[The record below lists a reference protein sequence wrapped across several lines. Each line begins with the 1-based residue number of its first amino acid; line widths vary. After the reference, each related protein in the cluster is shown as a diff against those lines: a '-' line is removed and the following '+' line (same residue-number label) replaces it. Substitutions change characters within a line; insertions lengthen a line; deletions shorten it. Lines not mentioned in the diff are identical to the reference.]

1 MKDDTNNAAHVDAT
15 DNVNTSKQGK
25 PKKKVSILRIIII
38 TIIIATFAVVGSV
51 LGVVIG
57 SIKSAPDASTIDLKP
72 QGDYTS
78 FVYDD
83 AGVEIATF
91 EPEANRKEYA
101 KLSDI
106 PVYLQQAVIAS
117 EDERF
122 YEHNGIDIKG
132 ILRALLANIKSMS
145 FSEGASTITQQLV
158 KNNVLTSDKKITRK
172 IQEQYL
178 ALQFEEIYDKDT
190 ILEYYLNT
198 IGLSQ
203 GISGV
208 QAASKRYFGKDV
220 NELDLTEAAVIAG
233 IIQWP
238 TKYDPIRK
246 PENNWERVQ
255 RILLKMEEQGY
266 ITPEEREAALQENP
280 YINIKQ
286 VHEEYKSK
294 STRSYFVDAL
304 FNQLVADLKDLG
316 YSETQAKKE
325 IYGGGLIINSTC
337 NQEMQ
342 SIVDSVINDKSM
354 YPSNLYKVQVDYS
367 LYTIKP
373 DGTKIEH
380 NAPQVIL
387 DSDSEIDAYIAQK
400 KEEWGIEPEDQLVE
414 SVIKQP
420 QPQAAFVLMD
430 FVTGQI
436 KALSGGRGDKTNLG
450 FNYATQAERQPGS
463 VFKVLAAYAPALD
476 LGILS
481 PGSAIQNDA
490 VSYKQPDGS
499 TWSPKNW
506 DGNYSGSYTVRQAI
520 ANSMNVIAVKTL
532 DQVGISTAFDYL
544 QRFGFTTLVDS
555 DKYLPLA
562 LGGITYGVTPLELNA
577 AYGAIAND
585 GTYVK
590 PVFYTTVIKKDTGK
604 IIIDN
609 TGENI
614 ANNSHQVIKSS
625 TARMLTDMMTE
636 VVDGPSPHTGSAVR
650 AYLKSMPVAGKTGT
664 TTNSKDL
671 VFAGYTPY
679 YAATIWTGY
688 ARPAVISAYNG
699 GNTYHLKIWSKIMSE
714 VHKGL
719 PYKSFPEV
727 TINATTGVKEVTICT
742 KSGLLATSACSLDP
756 DKCVKGEFFATGTA
770 PTKYCNVHSQVRVC
784 SESDLI
790 ATDYC
795 PSTYGV
801 LSQEAPDGTCDIHT
815 SSSRPSESQSEETQR
830 PPANESTQ
838 PESTPPNN
846 NNSGDQ
852 TPATPPQDSSGS
864 NNTNSSNNTNNGSNG
879 NENATQPMPEVP
891 STPAPEP
898 APTPAPEPTPPPA
911 PEPLPPIIEDLPLP
925 SIDDSDDFAI
935 PQF

>member
-1 MKDDTNNAAHVDAT
+1 MKNKTNDINDT
-15 DNVNTSKQGK
+15 KQDK
-25 PKKKVSILRIIII
+25 PKGNLSVFRIIVM
-38 TIIIATFAVVGSV
+38 TIIIATFAIVGSG
-51 LGVVIG
+51 LGIVIG
-57 SIKSAPDASTIDLKP
+57 SIKSAPDAATIDLKP

-83 AGVEIATF
+83 AGNEIATF

-106 PVYLQQAVIAS
+106 PLHLQQAVIAS

-132 ILRALLANIKSMS
+132 IMRALITNLKSLS

-158 KNNVLTSDKKITRK
+158 KNNVLTSDKKLTRK

-178 ALQFEEIYDKDT
+178 ALQFENIYDKDT

-220 NELDLTEAAVIAG
+220 SELNLTESAVIAG

-238 TKYDPIRK
+238 NKYDPIRK

-255 RILLKMEEQGY
+255 RILQKMEEQGY
-266 ITPEEREAALQENP
+266 ITSEERTAALKENP

-304 FNQLVADLKDLG
+304 FNQLVSDLKDLG
-316 YSETQAKKE
+316 YSEAQAKKE

-337 NQEMQ
+337 NEKMQ
-342 SIVDSVINDKSM
+342 SIVDNVINDESL
-354 YPSNLYKVQVDYS
+354 YPSHLYKVQVDYS

-373 DGTKIEH
+373 DGTKVEH

-400 KEEWGIEPEDQLVE
+400 KEEWGITDEDQLVE
-414 SVIKQP
+414 SIIKQP

-430 FVTGQI
+430 YTTGQI

-476 LGILS
+476 TGILS
-481 PGSAIQNDA
+481 PGSAIKNESVTYTQ
-490 VSYKQPDGS
+490 SDGS

-506 DGNYSGSYTVRQAI
+506 DGNYDGNYYTVRQAI

-532 DQVGISTAFDYL
+532 DQVGINTAFDYL

-555 DKYLPLA
+555 DKYLPLS
-562 LGGITYGVTPLELNA
+562 LGGITYGVTPIELNA

-604 IIIDN
+604 VIIDN

-636 VVDGPSPHTGSAVR
+636 VIDGPSKHTGSAIR
-650 AYLKSMPVAGKTGT
+650 TYLHNMPVAGKTGT

-688 ARPAVISAYNG
+688 ARPAVISSSRG
-699 GNTYHLKIWSKIMSE
+699 GNTYHLKIWSKIMEE
-714 VHKGL
+714 VHEGL
-719 PYKSFPEV
+719 EYKSFPSV
-727 TINATTGVKEVTICT
+727 TMNSSTGVQEISICT
-742 KSGLLATSACSLDP
+742 KSGLLSTSACSLDP
-756 DKCVKGEFFATGTA
+756 DYCVKSEFFAAGTA
-770 PTKYCNVHSQVRVC
+770 PTKYCNIHSQVRLC
-784 SESDLI
+784 SESNKI
-790 ATDYC
+790 ATEYC
-795 PSTYGV
+795 PKTYGV
-801 LSQEAPDGTCDIHT
+801 LSEDA
-815 SSSRPSESQSEETQR
+815 PSETCPIHLTAPETNTEEDNTNQTVTPDTDNTQ
-830 PPANESTQ
+830 
-838 PESTPPNN
+838 
-846 NNSGDQ
+846 
-852 TPATPPQDSSGS
+852 
-864 NNTNSSNNTNNGSNG
+864 NNTNSSVDQTTNNSPSNPST
-879 NENATQPMPEVP
+879 NQTPVTPPSKP
-891 STPAPEP
+891 STPPSNSSGN
-898 APTPAPEPTPPPA
+898 TGSNNTPPPA
-911 PEPLPPIIEDLPLP
+911 PEVVPSPPVEVVPEPTPVEPVPPIIEDLPLP
-925 SIDDSDDFAI
+925 DIDDNDDFAI